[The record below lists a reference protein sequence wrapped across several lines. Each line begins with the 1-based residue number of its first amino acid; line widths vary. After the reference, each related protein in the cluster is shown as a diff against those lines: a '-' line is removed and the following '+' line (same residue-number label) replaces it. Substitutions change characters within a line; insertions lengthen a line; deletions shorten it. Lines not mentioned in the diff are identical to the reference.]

1 MNAFLGQLGQKL
13 AERWLTLLVLPGA
26 LYLVAAACARA
37 LGQHHLAAPG
47 RISAQITG
55 WSKSSSVTTTAG
67 QVVLLASLLAAAA
80 AAGLAAQALGAAVER
95 AALAADWHSWPSPA
109 HWLADKR
116 ARVRRDRW
124 DAAHAEYSRLYRAA
138 APDAGSVSGED
149 LDRRTRARSERTRVA
164 LERPERPTWSG
175 DRINAAAVRVRR
187 DLQLELGVAWPY
199 LWLSMSDTIRNQISE
214 ARQSLARATVLGGW
228 AMLYAALAWWWWPAL
243 PLSAALGVVSRHRIR
258 DAADAYATLLEAAAR
273 LHVDGLARSL
283 GIPDGAD
290 RPVGPELMSRL
301 RSLPPLAKDAEAPTP
316 GA

>member
-138 APDAGSVSGED
+138 APDAGSVV
-149 LDRRTRARSERTRVA
+149 ARIWTDA
-164 LERPERPTWSG
+164 LVP
-175 DRINAAAVRVRR
+175 
-187 DLQLELGVAWPY
+187 
-199 LWLSMSDTIRNQISE
+199 E
-214 ARQSLARATVLGGW
+214 ARGH
-228 AMLYAALAWWWWPAL
+228 
-243 PLSAALGVVSRHRIR
+243 VSRWS
-258 DAADAYATLLEAAAR
+258 AR
-273 LHVDGLARSL
+273 N
-283 GIPDGAD
+283 D
-290 RPVGPELMSRL
+290 RPGAVIGSTPRPYGSGGTFSWSSAWHG
-301 RSLPPLAKDAEAPTP
+301 RSC
-316 GA
+316 G